1 MVILLSHG
9 TSADYHRNL
18 RPPRGNRRLDS
29 EVDDFAATTVTPN
42 ELTVD
47 VVTAYV
53 AMINE
58 EAAAEKNVFK
68 SKVHSCQNF
77 VVMLFN
83 LFNLSV
89 KRIFFLATA
98 GTVILDHFT
107 AQGNM
112 ALLETI
118 WFGGFAFLI
127 FMMWFLL

>member
-1 MVILLSHG
+1 MSDDE
-9 TSADYHRNL
+9 SQQSPRNL

-29 EVDDFAATTVTPN
+29 EFDDFAATTVTPN

-68 SKVHSCQNF
+68 SKVHS
-77 VVMLFN
+77 VLFCT
-83 LFNLSV
+83 LLD
-89 KRIFFLATA
+89 FLGYR

-107 AQGNM
+107 AQGDM
-112 ALLETI
+112 ALLETV
-118 WFGGFAFLI
+118 WFGGFALLI